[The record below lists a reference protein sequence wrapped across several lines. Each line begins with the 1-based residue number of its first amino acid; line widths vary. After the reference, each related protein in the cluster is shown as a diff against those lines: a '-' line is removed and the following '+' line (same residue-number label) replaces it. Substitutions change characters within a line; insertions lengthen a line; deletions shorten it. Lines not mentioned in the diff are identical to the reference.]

1 MTKVLSDNPEHIE
14 RLCELLDLGM
24 VRAPLSRVA
33 GGFHHCMWRLD
44 TQTGCFAIKQ
54 LADDMDMNDA
64 ATVAQI
70 NATEITAREF
80 SCHGVPALY
89 SLPVD
94 RQHLQLLDGEGYL
107 VYPWTTASA
116 CHRNGVEEHHAV
128 IVASTLAHMH
138 RSDINVPELQDVPAF
153 PVTAQRVIELVQ
165 LARQRNVRYSTILE
179 ERLDDIL
186 RIVALHAP
194 ALEHLATHQVISH
207 GDLDHKN
214 ILWDDAGEPVLIDW
228 ESARHLNPTYELL
241 LEALDWGGITA
252 NFDARPFTTILRAYV
267 DAGGLIVEDM
277 IPAASD
283 AIQGAWVSWLLYN
296 VGRAVGLNDT
306 RQRAIGSSQ
315 VDLVLSALLRMEKQA
330 DRLTAIAMQYAS

>member
-14 RLCELLDLGM
+14 RLCELLDLGAI
-24 VRAPLSRVA
+24 RAPLSRVA
-33 GGFHHCMWRLD
+33 GGFHHCMWRLE

-80 SCHGVPALY
+80 SRHGVPALY

-94 RQHLQLLDGEGYL
+94 RQHLQLLDSEGYL

-116 CHRNGVEEHHAV
+116 CHKNGVEEHHAA

-138 RSDINVPELQDVPAF
+138 RSDIDVPELLDVPAF
-153 PVTAQRVIELVQ
+153 PVTAERVIDLVQ

-179 ERLDDIL
+179 DRLDDIL

-194 ALEHLATHQVISH
+194 ALEHLAAHQVISH

-228 ESARHLNPTYELL
+228 ESARYLNPTYELL

-330 DRLTAIAMQYAS
+330 DRLTAIALQYAS